1 MIIGGIVILLLI
13 LIIIF
18 QIYERNCKNRQR
30 KRPAVRV
37 QSTLYEDTTE
47 PVPCYIN
54 DFYGRMEANSLHQAS
69 GTTEDI

>member
-18 QIYERNCKNRQR
+18 QIYERNCKNRER
-30 KRPAVRV
+30 KRPDVHV
-37 QSTLYEDTTE
+37 QSRLYEDTAE
-47 PVPCYIN
+47 LAPCYIN
-54 DFYGRMEANSLHQAS
+54 DFYGRMEANSLQAS

>member
-37 QSTLYEDTTE
+37 QNRLYEDTTE

-54 DFYGRMEANSLHQAS
+54 DFYGRMEANSLQAS

>member
-1 MIIGGIVILLLI
+1 MIIGGIVILILI

-30 KRPAVRV
+30 KRPDVRV
-37 QSTLYEDTTE
+37 QNRLYEDTTE
-47 PVPCYIN
+47 PVPCYMN
-54 DFYGRMEANSLHQAS
+54 DFYGRMEANSLQAS